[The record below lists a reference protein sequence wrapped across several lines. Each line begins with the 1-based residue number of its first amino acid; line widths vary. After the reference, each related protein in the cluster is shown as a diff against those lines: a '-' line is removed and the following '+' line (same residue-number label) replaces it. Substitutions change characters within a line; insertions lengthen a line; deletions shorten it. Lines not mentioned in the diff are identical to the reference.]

1 MATKYNV
8 KLKIYDLSRGMVKLW
23 SPLLIG
29 KQIGGVWHTAVL
41 IYNMEYFYGGGIMCL
56 PSNEF
61 ESHYNIKPVEII
73 DMGETEVDKTF
84 FHDYLDGIRPNFTAD
99 KYNLINWNCNNFT
112 NEACNFLL
120 GKGIPEYI
128 LNTPYEVM
136 STPKGKLILDMM
148 QSCQTSIAPGMENS
162 SPINS
167 EIKNDSNS
175 NNNNYSQKNNENEY
189 SKVPSVSMDNFFTE
203 NKINSIFED
212 YLKSDKCDSNEKK
225 KFVNLLNSFFSK
237 LINNLDILQNRIIY
251 KKNNEI
257 FNNISNDSEYNKILS
272 YIGFVKG
279 YVEID
284 EINNLQIFTLYIDST
299 YNKNSP
305 TSKNIDLFI
314 NKKIYLKSLDPSIY
328 KVDLLSF
335 KNISEYVLDSNTKK
349 TNANEVYVFLS
360 EYFISNHF
368 DITNSKNDNNNF
380 RTIKSAISSNLETEK
395 RYLINIYEL
404 VTKHLNLL

>member
-1 MATKYNV
+1 MATTYNV

-29 KQIGGVWHTAVL
+29 KQIGGVWHTAIL

-56 PSNEF
+56 PPYEF

-73 DMGETEVDKTF
+73 DMGETEVDQTF
-84 FHDYLDGIRPNFTAD
+84 FHDYLDGIRPNFTTD

-120 GKGIPEYI
+120 GKGIPQYI

-162 SPINS
+162 TSINS
-167 EIKNDSNS
+167 EVKNDSNS
-175 NNNNYSQKNNENEY
+175 NNNDSQKNNETEY
-189 SKVPSVSMDNFFTE
+189 SKVPSVSIDNFFTG
-203 NKINSIFED
+203 NKINNIFED
-212 YLKSDKCDSNEKK
+212 YLKSDRYNSNEKK
-225 KFVNLLNSFFSK
+225 NFINLLNSFFSK
-237 LINNLDILQNRIIY
+237 LINNPNTLQNRIIY

-257 FNNISNDSEYNKILS
+257 FNNASNDSEYNKILS

-279 YVEID
+279 YIEID

-299 YNKNSP
+299 YSKNCP

-314 NKKIYLKSLDPSIY
+314 NKKIYLKSLDSSIY

-349 TNANEVYVFLS
+349 ANANEVYVFLS

-380 RTIKSAISSNLETEK
+380 NTIKSAISSNLETEK
-395 RYLINIYEL
+395 HYLTNIYEL

>member
-1 MATKYNV
+1 MATTYNV

-56 PSNEF
+56 PPNEF

-84 FHDYLDGIRPNFTAD
+84 FHDYLDGIRPNFTTD

-120 GKGIPEYI
+120 GKGIPQYI

-162 SPINS
+162 STINS
-167 EIKNDSNS
+167 EIKNDSIS
-175 NNNNYSQKNNENEY
+175 NNNDSQKNNETEY
-189 SKVPSVSMDNFFTE
+189 SKVPSVSMDNFFTG
-203 NKINSIFED
+203 NKINIIFED

-225 KFVNLLNSFFSK
+225 KIFNSLSSFFRK

-257 FNNISNDSEYNKILS
+257 FNNVSNDSEYNKILS

-284 EINNLQIFTLYIDST
+284 EINNLQVFTLYIDSK

-314 NKKIYLKSLDPSIY
+314 NKKIYLKSLDSSIY

-349 TNANEVYVFLS
+349 TNVNEVYVFLS

-380 RTIKSAISSNLETEK
+380 RTIKSAISSDLETEK
-395 RYLINIYEL
+395 QYLINIYEL

>member
-1 MATKYNV
+1 
-8 KLKIYDLSRGMVKLW
+8 
-23 SPLLIG
+23 
-29 KQIGGVWHTAVL
+29 
-41 IYNMEYFYGGGIMCL
+41 MCL
-56 PSNEF
+56 PPNEF

-84 FHDYLDGIRPNFTAD
+84 FHDYLDGIRPNFTTD

-120 GKGIPEYI
+120 GKGIPQYI

-162 SPINS
+162 STINS
-167 EIKNDSNS
+167 EIKNDSIS
-175 NNNNYSQKNNENEY
+175 NNNDSQKNNETEY
-189 SKVPSVSMDNFFTE
+189 SKVPSVSMDNFFTG
-203 NKINSIFED
+203 NKINIIFED

-225 KFVNLLNSFFSK
+225 KIFNSLSSFFRK

-257 FNNISNDSEYNKILS
+257 FNNVSNDSEYNKILS

-284 EINNLQIFTLYIDST
+284 EINNLQVFTLYIDSK

-314 NKKIYLKSLDPSIY
+314 NKKIYLKSLDSSIY

-349 TNANEVYVFLS
+349 TNVNEVYVFLS

-380 RTIKSAISSNLETEK
+380 RTIKSAISSDLETEK
-395 RYLINIYEL
+395 QYLINIYEL